1 MAKRRKR
8 AGATA
13 LAPYATVKKKIK
25 ILTKKAKA
33 RGISNTPLYFCIEN
47 SIRHPNASALQ
58 PLFFTSKKG

>member
-25 ILTKKAKA
+25 ILRKN
-33 RGISNTPLYFCIEN
+33 R
-47 SIRHPNASALQ
+47 
-58 PLFFTSKKG
+58 